1 MFQQKTKL
9 KTKTKIIM
17 KKIAIILSSL
27 FLTVIMQAQDRT
39 QPKPGPSPKINIKK
53 PETFSLPNGLK
64 VLIVE
69 NHKLPRVSYSLTI
82 DNAPYAEGN
91 KKGVDNLTSSLLGNG
106 STKTSKDAFNEEI
119 DFLGANINFFA
130 SGASAN
136 GLSKHSK
143 RILELMAEGAL
154 MPNFT
159 QEEFDKEKDK
169 LIEGLKTQEKS
180 VSAVANRVED
190 VLVYG
195 KDHPAGEYLAE
206 ETINN
211 VSLADV
217 KDNYRTYFVPE
228 KAYLV
233 IVGDVNPKETR
244 KMVEKLF
251 GSWVKA
257 TAPVLTYTNPKNVQ
271 YTQINFVDM
280 PNAVQSELALVNTVS
295 LKISDADYFPIIV
308 ANQIYGGDFNS
319 YLNMNLREA
328 HGWTYGARSSVNAE
342 KYYDGKFVA
351 STQVRNAV
359 TDSAIVEA
367 LKELKRFRTEKVA
380 DDVLKNVKAGYIG
393 RFVMQVE
400 KPATVARYAVNIL
413 TQGLPADFYENYIK
427 NINAVTADDVM
438 RVANKYMLEDN
449 LRILVVGKATE
460 VLPAL
465 EKLKIPIFYFDK
477 YGAPTEKP
485 AMKKTAPAGVTVKTV
500 LDNYIKAIGGD
511 KAVSA
516 VKTLSITGS
525 ASIPQAPAPIKMVM
539 KKDSKGNSSMVISM
553 DGMGEL
559 SKQVVN
565 EKGGYSV
572 QQGQRKEMTAE
583 EIAEEKSIVG
593 TFDEL
598 ALMKKTDLVLDGIE
612 PYNGNDAYIVK
623 DGKTSYYYDVKSGLK
638 VAEAKSVER
647 GDKKMTVIQNFGDYK
662 EVKGVKFPYSISM
675 NQGFELN
682 FVMTDVKVNEGVTD
696 ADFK

>member
-27 FLTVIMQAQDRT
+27 FLTITMQAQDRT

-82 DNAPYAEGN
+82 DNSPYAEGN

-106 STKTSKDAFNEEI
+106 STKTPKDKFNEEI
-119 DFLGANINFFA
+119 DFLGANINFFS
-130 SGASAN
+130 SGASAS

-159 QEEFDKEKDK
+159 QEEFEKEKDK

-195 KDHPAGEYLAE
+195 KDHPAGEYLSE

-233 IVGDVNPKETR
+233 IVGDVNPKEI
-244 KMVEKLF
+244 KKQVEKLF
-251 GSWVKA
+251 SSWVKA
-257 TAPVLTYTNPKNVQ
+257 TAPALTYSNPKNVQ

-280 PNAVQSELALVNTVS
+280 PNAVQSELAIVNTVS
-295 LKISDADYFPIIV
+295 LKVSDADYFPVIV

-400 KPATVARYAVNIL
+400 KPATVARYALNIQ

-427 NINAVTADDVM
+427 NINAVTADDVL
-438 RVANKYMLEDN
+438 RVAKKYMLEDN

-477 YGAPTEKP
+477 YGNPTEKP
-485 AMKKTAPAGVTVKTV
+485 AMKKSAPAGVTVKTV

-511 KAVSA
+511 KAVAA
-516 VKTLSITGS
+516 VKTLSMTGS
-525 ASIPQAPAPIKMVM
+525 ASIPQAPAPIKMVS
-539 KKDSKGNSSMVISM
+539 KKDAKGNSSMAISM

-583 EIAEEKSIVG
+583 EYAEEKATAG

-598 ALMKKTDLVLDGIE
+598 ALMKKTTLVLDGIE
-612 PYNGNDAYIVK
+612 PYNGSDAYIVK
-623 DGKTSYYYDVKSGLK
+623 DGNTSYYYDVKSGLK
-638 VAEAKSVER
+638 VAEAKTVER
-647 GDKKMTVIQNFGDYK
+647 GDKKMTVTTNFGDYK
-662 EVKGVKFPYSISM
+662 DVKGVKIPYSITM

-682 FVMTDVKVNEGVTD
+682 FVLTDVKVNEGVTD
-696 ADFK
+696 EDFK

>member
-1 MFQQKTKL
+1 
-9 KTKTKIIM
+9 M

-27 FLTVIMQAQDRT
+27 FLTITMQAQDRT

-82 DNAPYAEGN
+82 DNSPYAEGN

-106 STKTSKDAFNEEI
+106 STKTPKDKFNEEI
-119 DFLGANINFFA
+119 DFLGANINFFS
-130 SGASAN
+130 SGASAS

-159 QEEFDKEKDK
+159 QEEFEKEKDK

-195 KDHPAGEYLAE
+195 KDHPAGEYLSE

-233 IVGDVNPKETR
+233 IVGDVNPKEI
-244 KMVEKLF
+244 KKQVEKLF
-251 GSWVKA
+251 SSWVKA
-257 TAPVLTYTNPKNVQ
+257 TAPALTYSNPKNVQ

-280 PNAVQSELALVNTVS
+280 PNAVQSELAIVNTVS
-295 LKISDADYFPIIV
+295 LKVSDADYFPVIV

-400 KPATVARYAVNIL
+400 KPATVARYALNIQ

-427 NINAVTADDVM
+427 NINAVTADDVL
-438 RVANKYMLEDN
+438 RVAKKYMLEDN

-477 YGAPTEKP
+477 YGNPTEKP
-485 AMKKTAPAGVTVKTV
+485 AMKKSAPAGVTVKTV

-511 KAVSA
+511 KAVAA
-516 VKTLSITGS
+516 VKTLSMTGS
-525 ASIPQAPAPIKMVM
+525 ASIPQAPAPIKMVS
-539 KKDSKGNSSMVISM
+539 KKDAKGNSSMAISM

-583 EIAEEKSIVG
+583 EYAEEKATAG

-598 ALMKKTDLVLDGIE
+598 ALMKKTTLVLDGIE
-612 PYNGNDAYIVK
+612 PYNGSDAYIVK
-623 DGKTSYYYDVKSGLK
+623 DGNTSYYYDVKSGLK
-638 VAEAKSVER
+638 VAEAKTVER
-647 GDKKMTVIQNFGDYK
+647 GDKKMTVTTNFGDYK
-662 EVKGVKFPYSISM
+662 DVKGVKIPYSITM

-682 FVMTDVKVNEGVTD
+682 FVLTDVKVNEGVTD
-696 ADFK
+696 EDFK

>member
-1 MFQQKTKL
+1 
-9 KTKTKIIM
+9 M

-27 FLTVIMQAQDRT
+27 FLTITMQAQDRT
-39 QPKPGPSPKINIKK
+39 QPKPGPSPKINLKK
-53 PETFSLPNGLK
+53 PETFTLPNGLK

-106 STKTSKDAFNEEI
+106 STKTPKDKFNEEI
-119 DFLGANINFFA
+119 DFLGANINFYS

-159 QEEFDKEKDK
+159 QEEFDKDKDK

-180 VSAVANRVED
+180 VSAVANRVESA
-190 VLVYG
+190 LVYG
-195 KDHPAGEYLAE
+195 KDHPSGEYLSE

-217 KDNYRTYFVPE
+217 RNNYRTYFVPE

-244 KMVEKLF
+244 KMVETLF
-251 GSWVKA
+251 GSWIKA
-257 TAPVLTYTNPKNVQ
+257 TAPSLSYTNPKNVQ

-280 PNAVQSELALVNTVS
+280 PNAVQSELALVNTIS
-295 LKISDADYFPIIV
+295 LKVSDTDYFPLIV

-328 HGWTYGARSSVNAE
+328 HGWTYGARSSVNPE
-342 KYYDGKFVA
+342 KYFDGKFAA

-367 LKELKRFRTEKVA
+367 LKELKRFRTEKVT
-380 DDVLKNVKAGYIG
+380 DEMLKNVKAGYVG

-400 KPATVARYAVNIL
+400 KPATVARYALNIQ

-427 NINAVTADDVM
+427 NINNVTADDVL

-449 LRILVVGKATE
+449 LRIVVVGKATE
-460 VLPAL
+460 VLPSL

-477 YGAPTEKP
+477 FGNPTEKP
-485 AMKKTAPAGVTVKTV
+485 EMKKAAPAGMTAKSV
-500 LDNYIKAIGGD
+500 LENYIKAIGGT
-511 KAVSA
+511 KVVTA

-525 ASIPQAPAPIKMVM
+525 ATIPQAPAPIKMVS
-539 KKDSKGNSSMVISM
+539 KKDAKGNSSMVISM

-565 EKGGYSV
+565 EKSGYAV

-583 EIAEEKSIVG
+583 ELAEEKATAG

-612 PYNGNDAYIVK
+612 PLNGNDAYIVK

-638 VAEAKSVER
+638 VAEAKTVER
-647 GDKKMTVIQNFGDYK
+647 GDKKMTVTTNFGDYK
-662 EVKGVKFPYSISM
+662 VVKGIKFPHLISM

-682 FVMTDVKVNEGVTD
+682 FVMNEVKVNEGVTD